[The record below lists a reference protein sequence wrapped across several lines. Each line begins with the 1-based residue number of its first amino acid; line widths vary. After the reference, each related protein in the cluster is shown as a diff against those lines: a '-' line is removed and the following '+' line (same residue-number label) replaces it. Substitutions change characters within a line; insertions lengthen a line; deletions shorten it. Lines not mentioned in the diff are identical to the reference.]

1 MIENYIYIFK
11 KKKLNDRIRV
21 PNKSMSLNSTGHNG
35 LCGCDTWWYIFN
47 FLLLSMGGATLFL
60 GGSNEPLDFHTH
72 KKKKKIAYKKI
83 FFC

>member
-1 MIENYIYIFK
+1 
-11 KKKLNDRIRV
+11 
-21 PNKSMSLNSTGHNG
+21 MSLNSTGHNG

-72 KKKKKIAYKKI
+72 KKKKKLHIKKY
-83 FFC
+83 FFVSLIL